1 MKTLLIA
8 SNIEQLKWIANKGLY
23 NFSCNQAKTIE
34 ALKYVVDND
43 IGSKRLAA
51 IEIMDGVV
59 LQ

>member
-1 MKTLLIA
+1 M
-8 SNIEQLKWIANKGLY
+8 GLY
-23 NFSCNQAKTIE
+23 DFSCNQAKTIE